1 MCSFRYLRIIKTL
14 PSQTT
19 LDALSRIP
27 RVLIIAWCL
36 SVTSTSLF
44 IVAEVHLA
52 RAAQEGMP
60 RGRPPRKK
68 DAHTHTRRT
77 ATESEKR
84 KRAESKEKD
93 NAAEKKRTGKSW

>member
-1 MCSFRYLRIIKTL
+1 MCLFRYLRIIKTL
-14 PSQTT
+14 PSQTA

-84 KRAESKEKD
+84 KRAESNEKD
-93 NAAEKKRTGKSW
+93 NATEKKRTGKSW